1 MGKKRIASGGA
12 HGTTYVCITR
22 NRVYHSPNASSV
34 LLKLSLIITNS
45 CTHKVFKGVDSGYFS
60 VASLQFNIF

>member
-1 MGKKRIASGGA
+1 MCVLQETEC
-12 HGTTYVCITR
+12 TT
-22 NRVYHSPNASSV
+22 PNASSV
-34 LLKLSLIITNS
+34 LLKLSLITTNS